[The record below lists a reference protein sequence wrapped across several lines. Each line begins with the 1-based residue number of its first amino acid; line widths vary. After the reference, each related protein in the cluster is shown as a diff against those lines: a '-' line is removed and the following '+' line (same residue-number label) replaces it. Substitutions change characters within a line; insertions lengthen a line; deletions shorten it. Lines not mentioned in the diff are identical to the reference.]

1 MNKQAT
7 LPHATN
13 CHEKSPNGARA
24 LANLQVLAPDHPER
38 AALRRFIS
46 DKYLKDYGAELHHFA
61 EYLIGLRRT
70 GDPWSAGLG
79 YTLAEAKKLFVEQ
92 YLDQPVEIA
101 ITTSLGI
108 EVRRDQIVEVGN
120 LAASSAGA
128 ARRVIID
135 TTTLLNRMNRSW
147 VVFTAT
153 RSLLNSFLRL
163 GISPVFLARADP
175 ARLADRGISWGSYY
189 DTEPQ
194 VMIANIHLGFVQL
207 SNHQLPPEC

>member
-1 MNKQAT
+1 
-7 LPHATN
+7 
-13 CHEKSPNGARA
+13 
-24 LANLQVLAPDHPER
+24 
-38 AALRRFIS
+38 
-46 DKYLKDYGAELHHFA
+46 
-61 EYLIGLRRT
+61 
-70 GDPWSAGLG
+70 
-79 YTLAEAKKLFVEQ
+79 
-92 YLDQPVEIA
+92 
-101 ITTSLGI
+101 LGI

-120 LAASSAGA
+120 LAASSAGT

-163 GISPVFLARADP
+163 GISPVFLARAEP
-175 ARLADRGISWGSYY
+175 ERLADRGISWGSYY